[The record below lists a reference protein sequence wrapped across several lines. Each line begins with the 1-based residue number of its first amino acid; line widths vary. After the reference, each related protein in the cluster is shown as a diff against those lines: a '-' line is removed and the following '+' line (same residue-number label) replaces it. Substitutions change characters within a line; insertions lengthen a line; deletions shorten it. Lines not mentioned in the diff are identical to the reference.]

1 MELDIRARKYY
12 SLKYLPTYHHHRSLL
27 SLPFSLFLCSLP
39 LSILQYHI
47 RCSSIDL
54 VAGVTILEDNVQ
66 GTVDFANSVAAPD
79 GGIADLVYN
88 ASIAAANLHNLN
100 VSLSNYHNAQPTA
113 SLKLMRTA
121 AWRRDAYN
129 FCVYPCK
136 GIVLINSYGSSYEK
150 SINGESYQIEY
161 GSCNDSTSISDAAW

>member
-39 LSILQYHI
+39 LSILRYHI

-79 GGIADLVYN
+79 GGIADLVFN
-88 ASIAAANLHNLN
+88 ASIAASNLHNLN
-100 VSLSNYHNAQPTA
+100 LSLSVYHNAQSTA

-129 FCVYPCK
+129 FCVDYQCK
-136 GIVLINSYGSSYEK
+136 GIILINSYGSSYEISTQHYHAASDIEVESLHDPY
-150 SINGESYQIEY
+150 SI
-161 GSCNDSTSISDAAW
+161 